1 MIDNIPENNDLKV
14 FSFKMSY
21 QTADSAIK
29 NVENV
34 VNVVIDSNFY
44 LQLFSFQLSVYV
56 RDAAICLC

>member
-1 MIDNIPENNDLKV
+1 MLDNIPENNDLKV

-34 VNVVIDSNFY
+34 VNVVIDSNFG
-44 LQLFSFQLSVYV
+44 LKLLSFQLSNV
-56 RDAAICLC
+56 C